1 MKILIM
7 QLINIINVMK
17 NISDISKSISKK
29 LMLNMSN
36 ILISISNCISNISK
50 NVSMK
55 NTHEDSL
62 RRVDFKFSSNMLTVA
77 ILSDS
82 GGFLNFVFTSQI
94 LRSLSSL
101 SSVCSSGLEIRRPDS
116 RGGQRLGLSNRGDDQ
131 RI

>member
-17 NISDISKSISKK
+17 NISDISKSISRK

-62 RRVDFKFSSNMLTVA
+62 RRVDFKFLSNMLTVA

>member
-1 MKILIM
+1 MENISKIS
-7 QLINIINVMK
+7 K
-17 NISDISKSISKK
+17 NISR
-29 LMLNMSN
+29 
-36 ILISISNCISNISK
+36 ILISNVRKILTNISKCISNISK

-101 SSVCSSGLEIRRPDS
+101 SSVCSSGLEIRRLDS
-116 RGGQRLGLSNRGDDQ
+116 RDGQKP
-131 RI
+131 

>member
-1 MKILIM
+1 
-7 QLINIINVMK
+7 MK
-17 NISDISKSISKK
+17 NISDISKSISRK

-62 RRVDFKFSSNMLTVA
+62 RRVDFNFLSNMSTVA

-101 SSVCSSGLEIRRPDS
+101 SSVCSSGLENHIPGSTD
-116 RGGQRLGLSNRGDDQ
+116 GQKP
-131 RI
+131 

>member
-1 MKILIM
+1 M

-17 NISDISKSISKK
+17 NISDISKSISRK

-62 RRVDFKFSSNMLTVA
+62 RRVDFKFLSNMLTVA

-101 SSVCSSGLEIRRPDS
+101 SSVCSSDLENHIPGSTD
-116 RGGQRLGLSNRGDDQ
+116 GQKP
-131 RI
+131 